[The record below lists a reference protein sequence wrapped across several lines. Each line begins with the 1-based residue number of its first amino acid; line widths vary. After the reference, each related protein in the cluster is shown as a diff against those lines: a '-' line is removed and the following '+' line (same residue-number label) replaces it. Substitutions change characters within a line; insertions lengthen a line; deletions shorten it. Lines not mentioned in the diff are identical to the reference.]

1 LRDGNTHLNFYDV
14 RPCDSFEDIM
24 TGKQEDLHLEN
35 FFFLDLYFSLLG
47 ALFIFKKLSNK
58 SRGKALVQS
67 VLG

>member
-1 LRDGNTHLNFYDV
+1 
-14 RPCDSFEDIM
+14 M